1 MATHRLVDL
10 LDSRDADP
18 FAAWLTAHP
27 GVEVICRDRC
37 GTYAEGARAGAPD
50 AVQVADRF
58 HLWQNLGEAVEKTV
72 AAYRN
77 ALAEPTPAAEE
88 QATVTRAGS
97 CEPSPWSVPTRNRSS
112 FVPGAVTRRCR
123 SYSPKGTAARR
134 SAAPSGWIS
143 RPCGAMPT
151 RPASTS

>member
-1 MATHRLVDL
+1 MATHRPVDL

-58 HLWQNLGEAVEKTV
+58 HLWQT
-72 AAYRN
+72 
-77 ALAEPTPAAEE
+77 
-88 QATVTRAGS
+88 
-97 CEPSPWSVPTRNRSS
+97 SV
-112 FVPGAVTRRCR
+112 
-123 SYSPKGTAARR
+123 RR
-134 SAAPSGWIS
+134 SRRPWLPTETHSPNRHPPPRS
-143 RPCGAMPT
+143 RPP
-151 RPASTS
+151 